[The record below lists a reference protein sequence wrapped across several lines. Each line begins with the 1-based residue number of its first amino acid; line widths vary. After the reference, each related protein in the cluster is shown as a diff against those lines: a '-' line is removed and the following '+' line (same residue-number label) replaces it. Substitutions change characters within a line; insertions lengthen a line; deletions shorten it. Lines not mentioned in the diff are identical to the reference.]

1 MGDAILKCN
10 GCTQCCRGPGRVLF
24 LNPRQP
30 LKHLDV
36 NIITRYYPDSSKK
49 YKLFVL
55 KQKDNGDCIY
65 ITDKGCSIWDKRPEE
80 CRTYDCRRHMASSSE
95 RFRLPHI
102 AIAAQ
107 ALEKRMSIP
116 VKSN

>member
-36 NIITRYYPDSSKK
+36 NIITRYYPDSSKE

-55 KQKDNGDCIY
+55 KQKTMVIV
-65 ITDKGCSIWDKRPEE
+65 SISRIKDVLFGISGPKSVA
-80 CRTYDCRRHMASSSE
+80 HMTAGVTW
-95 RFRLPHI
+95 
-102 AIAAQ
+102 Q
-107 ALEKRMSIP
+107 ALLNGLDSLILL
-116 VKSN
+116 